1 MSSTVYVSTIKNTYL
16 SSNILNTS
24 NFSFVNG
31 KLTASS
37 ASSSSSAQ
45 WTTTGNNIYY
55 NTGNVGIGISPNCKL
70 DIYGV
75 FNITTATIGVP
86 SIGTFGNAG
95 DKLILDKGTG
105 SLYPYSLGINAST
118 LWYSVP
124 ATATHKWYSGGTNN
138 MTLDGT
144 NNLTVTGNI
153 NSSGIIT
160 SGSGISTFKRI
171 LITNPDAR
179 QTLFTWTTDN
189 ANYIRGKLNVDQ
201 DNIYCGGRIGIGVV
215 NPSYR
220 LHVVSTSTSTG
231 SMNVRY
237 FNAGASAA
245 SYTYFVDIS
254 AYFGSTIWCASWI
267 TSSSDIRIK
276 NNIQDITDD
285 TALQQI
291 LNIQPK
297 TYDYKDKVKNGDKRV
312 YGFIAQQ
319 IKEVIPEAIS
329 LQSEVI
335 PNIYKNATCENNKIT
350 LDYDIS
356 NILKINDKIDII
368 DNNGKYKQYN
378 ILSIENNSFT
388 IDDNI
393 ETNNVF
399 VYGSKVD
406 DFHTLSKDYIFTL
419 NVCATQE
426 LYKLIQE
433 QNILIQDIQDRLTI
447 LENK

>member
-1 MSSTVYVSTIKNTYL
+1 MSSTVYISTINNTYL

-31 KLTASS
+31 KLTV
-37 ASSSSSAQ
+37 SSSSSSSSTSQ
-45 WTTTGNNIYY
+45 WTTTGNDIYY
-55 NTGNVGIGISPNCKL
+55 NTGNVGVGTSPNCKL
-70 DIYGV
+70 DIYGTV
-75 FNITTATIGVP
+75 NISTATVGAP
-86 SIGTFGNAG
+86 SVGIFGNTG
-95 DKLILDKGTG
+95 DRLVIYKGTA
-105 SLYPYSLGINAST
+105 STYPYSLGINAST

-153 NSSGIIT
+153 NSGGIIT
-160 SGSGISTFKRI
+160 SASGISTFKYI
-171 LITNPDAR
+171 YITNPNAT
-179 QTLFTWTTDN
+179 QTHLPYSDGQ
-189 ANYIRGKLNVDQ
+189 NYIRGKLNVDG
-201 DNIYCGGRIGIGVV
+201 DNIYCGGYIGAGA

-220 LHVVSTSTSTG
+220 LHIASTAGAPG
-231 SMNVRY
+231 SINMRY
-237 FNAGASAA
+237 FNYSTALTASAV
-245 SYTYFVDIS
+245 SFTDVCS
-254 AYFGSTIWCASWI
+254 YFGSSIWCASWI
-267 TSSSDIRIK
+267 ASSSDIRIK

-329 LQSEVI
+329 LQSDVI

-399 VYGSKVD
+399 VYGSKVN

-426 LYKLIQE
+426 LYKLIQQQKLIIQQL
-433 QNILIQDIQDRLTI
+433 QNRIQI